1 MIPRPQKDSQGKIE
15 GEFYPLQKAE
25 LVALHKSKL
34 INNAAFVHLAL
45 RYENPYCD
53 RPIEI
58 IPKEFAL
65 RWSMPESSVYE
76 AIAKLKEKGVFN
88 IKSGRVVVEWSKPSC
103 QQTES
108 VDSQQ
113 VKDSGNPESL
123 RDSRKNSESPEK
135 ILRSQKNLR
144 DPRKN
149 SESPENQESE
159 SMRCKAYSAS
169 KTIKTYSDLIKTLSE
184 GERENFLNFGLEKCR
199 SLPELPALPMK
210 WIKANWQELYSQFK
224 SIPEATAALVTST
237 DWTQHP
243 DWKDWLAQMREG
255 VPRFVALGTCFDNK
269 SRRAIADWA
278 EERGLVWGTEA

>member
-88 IKSGRVVVEWSKPSC
+88 IKSGRVVVEWSKPIC
-103 QQTES
+103 QQIETI
-108 VDSQQ
+108 DSQFLLKRLNKFIYQ
-113 VKDSGNPESL
+113 MKLSVLL
-123 RDSRKNSESPEK
+123 R
-135 ILRSQKNLR
+135 
-144 DPRKN
+144 
-149 SESPENQESE
+149 
-159 SMRCKAYSAS
+159 
-169 KTIKTYSDLIKTLSE
+169 
-184 GERENFLNFGLEKCR
+184 
-199 SLPELPALPMK
+199 
-210 WIKANWQELYSQFK
+210 
-224 SIPEATAALVTST
+224 
-237 DWTQHP
+237 
-243 DWKDWLAQMREG
+243 
-255 VPRFVALGTCFDNK
+255 VAL
-269 SRRAIADWA
+269 I
-278 EERGLVWGTEA
+278 